1 MLHGLL
7 SIKSSTEIGTLHRKG
22 RDPPQNT
29 KCQETFVTQDE
40 ETHAAAAVQNV
51 PDRKMTRRQRGWA
64 GLMIHT
70 FHQRRDHTNPVEP
83 LLQVLPE
90 GWPEAKL
97 ITSQHSLPF
106 PESLATWKALPLRG
120 RLREITELC
129 GREEQQKSDLHIC
142 KFILTRSDK
151 EVWATVT
158 QRSRTGEVKQ
168 LSGL

>member
-40 ETHAAAAVQNV
+40 ETHAAAAAVQNV

-90 GWPEAKL
+90 GWPEAK
-97 ITSQHSLPF
+97 
-106 PESLATWKALPLRG
+106 
-120 RLREITELC
+120 
-129 GREEQQKSDLHIC
+129 
-142 KFILTRSDK
+142 
-151 EVWATVT
+151 
-158 QRSRTGEVKQ
+158 
-168 LSGL
+168 